1 MKFLGKIIIFIFLL
15 LFSIGIYLSF
25 IGLETKRFNDLI
37 VKNINKINPKI
48 NSKINK
54 VKIHLDLTSLSVKV
68 KTKKPRIEFDGKQI
82 LLEEVRTAIPII
94 HFIKNNFL
102 FNNIYILTK
111 ENSIKNTLE
120 LIREFENN
128 PKIFLLNKL
137 IKRGNIV
144 IEANLNFN
152 DSGNIIQDYV
162 FNGKIKDGEIKLL
175 NNQSLKNINFKFN
188 VQHNKYKLKDIKLNI
203 NNLKLFSNNINVEN
217 KKSNFYVSGDFKNEE
232 DEIKVSSLK
241 NIFRN
246 SIFSNIKNI
255 KLISDNNFSF
265 YLNNKFNIKNFSIKS
280 EIELINLSYF
290 SEQFKK
296 SQVFENEDGR
306 IDFVKHKIKVSFE
319 NEKILVNGKGGV
331 SVNKITDNVNYNF
344 ISAKK
349 VLTFNIEAD
358 IENLPIKINFLDYQ
372 KPKNQKATFKINGT
386 HQTGNQTRIKNIIL
400 NHNDNYFKLD
410 DLYLNKNFLIKK
422 IKSLDLK
429 FKNADDHTN
438 YFLLKKNKKNY
449 TISSTSFDATNLIER
464 ILTSDSSESSF
475 DKIFENFNSR
485 IDFKIEKL
493 NVDESS
499 FLKKFDG
506 YMIFKNNDIYSFIVK
521 SKFENNKI
529 FNFTIKTDEN
539 NQKITTLFTGNAV
552 PLVNKYKFIKGFSDG
567 SLDFYSVKKDKKS
580 LSTLKI
586 YDFKLKELPALTK
599 LLTLASL
606 QGIADLLSGE
616 GISFNEFEMKFSNEG
631 TLMTIEEIYAIGPAI
646 SILMSG
652 YVESKKLISLKGT
665 LVPATTL
672 NKVIGSIP
680 LLGNILVGRKTGEG
694 VFGVSFKIKGPP
706 KNLKTTVN
714 PIKTLTPRFITRT
727 LEKVKKKN

>member
-37 VKNINKINPKI
+37 VKNINNINPKI

-152 DSGNIIQDYV
+152 DNGNIIQDYV

-188 VQHNKYKLKDIKLNI
+188 AQHNKYKLKDIKLNI
-203 NNLKLFSNNINVEN
+203 NNLKLFSNNINIEN

-241 NIFRN
+241 NIFKN
-246 SIFSNIKNI
+246 SILSNIKDV

-265 YLNNKFNIKNFSIKS
+265 YLNNKFKIKNLSIKS
-280 EIELINLSYF
+280 EIELINLSYI

-296 SQVFENEDGR
+296 NQVFENEDGR

-331 SVNKITDNVNYNF
+331 SVN
-344 ISAKK
+344 
-349 VLTFNIEAD
+349 
-358 IENLPIKINFLDYQ
+358 
-372 KPKNQKATFKINGT
+372 
-386 HQTGNQTRIKNIIL
+386 
-400 NHNDNYFKLD
+400 
-410 DLYLNKNFLIKK
+410 
-422 IKSLDLK
+422 
-429 FKNADDHTN
+429 
-438 YFLLKKNKKNY
+438 
-449 TISSTSFDATNLIER
+449 
-464 ILTSDSSESSF
+464 
-475 DKIFENFNSR
+475 
-485 IDFKIEKL
+485 
-493 NVDESS
+493 
-499 FLKKFDG
+499 
-506 YMIFKNNDIYSFIVK
+506 
-521 SKFENNKI
+521 
-529 FNFTIKTDEN
+529 
-539 NQKITTLFTGNAV
+539 
-552 PLVNKYKFIKGFSDG
+552 
-567 SLDFYSVKKDKKS
+567 
-580 LSTLKI
+580 
-586 YDFKLKELPALTK
+586 
-599 LLTLASL
+599 
-606 QGIADLLSGE
+606 
-616 GISFNEFEMKFSNEG
+616 
-631 TLMTIEEIYAIGPAI
+631 
-646 SILMSG
+646 
-652 YVESKKLISLKGT
+652 
-665 LVPATTL
+665 
-672 NKVIGSIP
+672 
-680 LLGNILVGRKTGEG
+680 
-694 VFGVSFKIKGPP
+694 
-706 KNLKTTVN
+706 
-714 PIKTLTPRFITRT
+714 
-727 LEKVKKKN
+727 